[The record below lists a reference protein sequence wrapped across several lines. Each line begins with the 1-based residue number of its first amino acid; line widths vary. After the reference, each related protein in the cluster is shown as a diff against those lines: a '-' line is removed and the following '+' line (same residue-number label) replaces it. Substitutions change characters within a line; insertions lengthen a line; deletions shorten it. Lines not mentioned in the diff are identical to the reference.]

1 MPGETPC
8 PIAPGHRA
16 AADPHRLACRLARTT
31 LDPQIL
37 ACLDILH
44 TTTYRYRQVVAP
56 GQHRLLLRPCEAREL
71 RLFSH
76 ELSITATATA
86 TWAHD
91 VAGNAIATAVFDG
104 PTDHLLIE
112 SRASVELTAPAWPV
126 FAIAA
131 SATQYPVVNAADE
144 WMGLD
149 ALTIPQYDDV
159 DGRHARWI
167 EGFVMAR
174 PTDTLS
180 LLKDIS
186 NGVFTRISYQS
197 RGDEGT
203 QSPIGTLDRGWGSC
217 RDFAVLVAEAARR
230 LGLGARIV
238 SGYLSDPE
246 IGLVGS
252 TGSGTT
258 NAWVEIFVPGA
269 GWIAFDPTNRSVGSG
284 NLIPLAVARN
294 IAQVT
299 PTAGTYLGSN
309 SDLLSMEVVVRVE
322 HASSRNDSF
331 QAQSGRADI
340 AVCRRTFPR
349 AGWPM
354 TGKDTAPARG
364 WGCSPPSGWTGM
376 SPMMARTGSTKI

>member
-1 MPGETPC
+1 MPAMRCLVLERRLW
-8 PIAPGHRA
+8 RA
-16 AADPHRLACRLARTT
+16 DLPALQGIERLANRNAGQPGRISPPLIRIGARVIFLAPHGT
-31 LDPQIL
+31 PIL
-37 ACLDILH
+37 ACLDIVH
-44 TTTYRYRQVVAP
+44 TTTYRYRQAVSLGP
-56 GQHRLLLRPCEAREL
+56 HRLMLRPRETREL

-76 ELSITATATA
+76 ELSIAPTATV

-104 PTDHLLIE
+104 PTDHLVIE

-131 SATQYPVVNAADE
+131 SAAQYPFVYAADE
-144 WMGLD
+144 WTDLG
-149 ALTIPQYDDV
+149 ALTVPQYDDV
-159 DGRHARWI
+159 DGRLARWI

-180 LLKDIS
+180 LLKDIG
-186 NGVFTRISYQS
+186 NGVFRQISYQS
-197 RGDEGT
+197 RDDEGT
-203 QSPIGTLDRGWGSC
+203 QSPIETLDRGWGSC
-217 RDFAVLVAEAARR
+217 RDFAVLLAEAVRC

-252 TGSGTT
+252 AGSGTT
-258 NAWVEIFVPGA
+258 HAWVEIFIPGA

-299 PTAGTYLGSN
+299 PVAGTFLGTN
-309 SDLLSMEVVVRVE
+309 VDLLSMEVSVRME
-322 HASSRNDSF
+322 NAS
-331 QAQSGRADI
+331 AQNNSLLAQGGGADI
-340 AVCRRTFPR
+340 ALV
-349 AGWPM
+349 
-354 TGKDTAPARG
+354 
-364 WGCSPPSGWTGM
+364 
-376 SPMMARTGSTKI
+376 